1 MSPPSPP
8 AAGGAATAT
17 AGAAHYL
24 LPPCPP
30 LPPPPCLRLLPWTI
44 TDSAGLVRVEVDMAA
59 GTGAVLQ
66 RHRSLPT
73 AHGPAGGEGVVSHV
87 DGAGGLDHAASAY
100 ALAFVG

>member
-1 MSPPSPP
+1 M
-8 AAGGAATAT
+8 
-17 AGAAHYL
+17 
-24 LPPCPP
+24 
-30 LPPPPCLRLLPWTI
+30 
-44 TDSAGLVRVEVDMAA
+44 EVGVAA
-59 GTGAVLQ
+59 GTGAVLR